1 MTTVRSPGTVAPPG
15 RRVAALLHRAP
26 RLRLAGL
33 LAPALLWLVLLYLVP
48 LGLLLATAFFDTDS
62 FTGRITYEF
71 TTENVVDVLTT
82 PAYLLTVVRTVGV
95 AVGVTL
101 LCVLLALPLA
111 TYTALVSRRPGLL
124 VALVLTPL
132 WASYL
137 VKVYA
142 WRMLLAPEGPLGAAS
157 PGYGWFAVV
166 VTLTYLWLPYMVLPL
181 HAGLTSMVAA
191 GAVVPGGRRGPRRP
205 AVDGVPHGRAA
216 RARARDRRRLGVHVL
231 AEPGRLHHR
240 PARRRHRADAG
251 QPRLPELLHGPA
263 VRRGRRRAAAAG
275 DGRLPA
281 DDPAHRR
288 PGPVVAPGELSMVLS
303 PTARWLLRA
312 AALGVLTFIYVP
324 LALVLLNSFS
334 ASATFAWPPPGLT
347 LRWWQ
352 VAASNEGVR
361 TAVLTSVQVALLATV
376 IAVVLGTLAS
386 IALVRYEFFGRD
398 AVSLLV
404 VLPIALPGIVTG
416 IALNTLFTGFL
427 GGLTFLTLVVGHAT
441 FCIVVVVNNASA
453 RLRRMS
459 GTVEEA
465 SMDLGATPW
474 TTWRLVTFP
483 ALRGALLA
491 GALLAFALSFDEIV
505 VTTFT
510 AGPGLQTL
518 PLWIFQ
524 NLFRPNQSPIVNVAA
539 AVLVLISVLPVYLAN
554 RLSGDTAGTTAK

>member
-1 MTTVRSPGTVAPPG
+1 
-15 RRVAALLHRAP
+15 
-26 RLRLAGL
+26 
-33 LAPALLWLVLLYLVP
+33 
-48 LGLLLATAFFDTDS
+48 
-62 FTGRITYEF
+62 
-71 TTENVVDVLTT
+71 
-82 PAYLLTVVRTVGV
+82 
-95 AVGVTL
+95 
-101 LCVLLALPLA
+101 
-111 TYTALVSRRPGLL
+111 
-124 VALVLTPL
+124 
-132 WASYL
+132 
-137 VKVYA
+137 
-142 WRMLLAPEGPLGAAS
+142 
-157 PGYGWFAVV
+157 
-166 VTLTYLWLPYMVLPL
+166 
-181 HAGLTSMVAA
+181 
-191 GAVVPGGRRGPRRP
+191 
-205 AVDGVPHGRAA
+205 
-216 RARARDRRRLGVHVL
+216 
-231 AEPGRLHHR
+231 
-240 PARRRHRADAG
+240 
-251 QPRLPELLHGPA
+251 
-263 VRRGRRRAAAAG
+263 
-275 DGRLPA
+275 
-281 DDPAHRR
+281 
-288 PGPVVAPGELSMVLS
+288 MVLS
-303 PTARWLLRA
+303 STAKWLLRA

-361 TAVLTSVQVALLATV
+361 TAVVTSVQIALLATV
-376 IAVVLGTLAS
+376 VAVVLGTLAAL
-386 IALVRYEFFGRD
+386 ALVRYDFFGRD

-427 GGLTFLTLVVGHAT
+427 GGLTFLTLVIGHAT

-474 TTWRLVTFP
+474 TTFRLVTFP

-524 NLFRPNQSPIVNVAA
+524 NLFRPNQSPVVNVAA
-539 AVLVLISVLPVYLAN
+539 AVLVLVSVLPVYLAN
-554 RLSGDTAGTTAK
+554 RLSGDTAGATTK

>member
-1 MTTVRSPGTVAPPG
+1 
-15 RRVAALLHRAP
+15 
-26 RLRLAGL
+26 
-33 LAPALLWLVLLYLVP
+33 
-48 LGLLLATAFFDTDS
+48 
-62 FTGRITYEF
+62 
-71 TTENVVDVLTT
+71 
-82 PAYLLTVVRTVGV
+82 
-95 AVGVTL
+95 
-101 LCVLLALPLA
+101 
-111 TYTALVSRRPGLL
+111 
-124 VALVLTPL
+124 
-132 WASYL
+132 
-137 VKVYA
+137 
-142 WRMLLAPEGPLGAAS
+142 
-157 PGYGWFAVV
+157 
-166 VTLTYLWLPYMVLPL
+166 
-181 HAGLTSMVAA
+181 
-191 GAVVPGGRRGPRRP
+191 
-205 AVDGVPHGRAA
+205 
-216 RARARDRRRLGVHVL
+216 
-231 AEPGRLHHR
+231 
-240 PARRRHRADAG
+240 
-251 QPRLPELLHGPA
+251 
-263 VRRGRRRAAAAG
+263 
-275 DGRLPA
+275 
-281 DDPAHRR
+281 
-288 PGPVVAPGELSMVLS
+288 MVLS

-312 AALGVLTFIYVP
+312 AAVGVLTFIYVP

-376 IAVVLGTLAS
+376 VAVVLGTLAS
-386 IALVRYEFFGRD
+386 MALVRYEFFGRD

-427 GGLTFLTLVVGHAT
+427 GGLTFLTLVIGHAT

-539 AVLVLISVLPVYLAN
+539 AVLVLVSVLPVYLAN
-554 RLSGDTAGTTAK
+554 RLSGDTAGTTTK

>member
-1 MTTVRSPGTVAPPG
+1 M
-15 RRVAALLHRAP
+15 
-26 RLRLAGL
+26 
-33 LAPALLWLVLLYLVP
+33 
-48 LGLLLATAFFDTDS
+48 
-62 FTGRITYEF
+62 
-71 TTENVVDVLTT
+71 N
-82 PAYLLTVVRTVGV
+82 
-95 AVGVTL
+95 
-101 LCVLLALPLA
+101 
-111 TYTALVSRRPGLL
+111 
-124 VALVLTPL
+124 
-132 WASYL
+132 
-137 VKVYA
+137 
-142 WRMLLAPEGPLGAAS
+142 
-157 PGYGWFAVV
+157 
-166 VTLTYLWLPYMVLPL
+166 
-181 HAGLTSMVAA
+181 
-191 GAVVPGGRRGPRRP
+191 
-205 AVDGVPHGRAA
+205 
-216 RARARDRRRLGVHVL
+216 
-231 AEPGRLHHR
+231 
-240 PARRRHRADAG
+240 
-251 QPRLPELLHGPA
+251 
-263 VRRGRRRAAAAG
+263 
-275 DGRLPA
+275 
-281 DDPAHRR
+281 
-288 PGPVVAPGELSMVLS
+288 MVLS

-312 AALGVLTFIYVP
+312 AAVGVLTFIYVP
-324 LALVLLNSFS
+324 LAVVLLNSFS

-352 VAASNEGVR
+352 VAALNEGVR

-376 IAVVLGTLAS
+376 VAVVLGTLAS
-386 IALVRYEFFGRD
+386 MALVRYEFFGRD

-427 GGLTFLTLVVGHAT
+427 GGLTFLTLVIGHAT

-465 SMDLGATPW
+465 SMDLGAAPW

-539 AVLVLISVLPVYLAN
+539 AVLVLVSVLPVYLAN
-554 RLSGDTAGTTAK
+554 RLSGDTAGTTTK

>member
-1 MTTVRSPGTVAPPG
+1 M
-15 RRVAALLHRAP
+15 
-26 RLRLAGL
+26 
-33 LAPALLWLVLLYLVP
+33 
-48 LGLLLATAFFDTDS
+48 
-62 FTGRITYEF
+62 
-71 TTENVVDVLTT
+71 N
-82 PAYLLTVVRTVGV
+82 
-95 AVGVTL
+95 
-101 LCVLLALPLA
+101 
-111 TYTALVSRRPGLL
+111 
-124 VALVLTPL
+124 
-132 WASYL
+132 
-137 VKVYA
+137 
-142 WRMLLAPEGPLGAAS
+142 
-157 PGYGWFAVV
+157 
-166 VTLTYLWLPYMVLPL
+166 
-181 HAGLTSMVAA
+181 
-191 GAVVPGGRRGPRRP
+191 
-205 AVDGVPHGRAA
+205 
-216 RARARDRRRLGVHVL
+216 
-231 AEPGRLHHR
+231 
-240 PARRRHRADAG
+240 
-251 QPRLPELLHGPA
+251 
-263 VRRGRRRAAAAG
+263 
-275 DGRLPA
+275 
-281 DDPAHRR
+281 
-288 PGPVVAPGELSMVLS
+288 MVLS

-312 AALGVLTFIYVP
+312 AAVGVLTFIYVP
-324 LALVLLNSFS
+324 LAVVLLNSFS

-352 VAASNEGVR
+352 VAASNGGVR

-376 IAVVLGTLAS
+376 VAVVLGTLAS
-386 IALVRYEFFGRD
+386 MALVRYEFFGRD

-427 GGLTFLTLVVGHAT
+427 GGLTFLTLVIGHAT

-539 AVLVLISVLPVYLAN
+539 AVLVLVSVLPVYLAN
-554 RLSGDTAGTTAK
+554 RLSGDTAGTTTK

>member
-1 MTTVRSPGTVAPPG
+1 
-15 RRVAALLHRAP
+15 
-26 RLRLAGL
+26 
-33 LAPALLWLVLLYLVP
+33 
-48 LGLLLATAFFDTDS
+48 
-62 FTGRITYEF
+62 
-71 TTENVVDVLTT
+71 
-82 PAYLLTVVRTVGV
+82 
-95 AVGVTL
+95 
-101 LCVLLALPLA
+101 
-111 TYTALVSRRPGLL
+111 
-124 VALVLTPL
+124 
-132 WASYL
+132 
-137 VKVYA
+137 
-142 WRMLLAPEGPLGAAS
+142 
-157 PGYGWFAVV
+157 
-166 VTLTYLWLPYMVLPL
+166 
-181 HAGLTSMVAA
+181 
-191 GAVVPGGRRGPRRP
+191 
-205 AVDGVPHGRAA
+205 
-216 RARARDRRRLGVHVL
+216 
-231 AEPGRLHHR
+231 
-240 PARRRHRADAG
+240 
-251 QPRLPELLHGPA
+251 
-263 VRRGRRRAAAAG
+263 
-275 DGRLPA
+275 
-281 DDPAHRR
+281 
-288 PGPVVAPGELSMVLS
+288 MVLS

-361 TAVLTSVQVALLATV
+361 TAVLTSVQLALLATV

-539 AVLVLISVLPVYLAN
+539 AVLVLVSVLPVYLAN

>member
-1 MTTVRSPGTVAPPG
+1 V
-15 RRVAALLHRAP
+15 
-26 RLRLAGL
+26 
-33 LAPALLWLVLLYLVP
+33 
-48 LGLLLATAFFDTDS
+48 
-62 FTGRITYEF
+62 
-71 TTENVVDVLTT
+71 
-82 PAYLLTVVRTVGV
+82 
-95 AVGVTL
+95 
-101 LCVLLALPLA
+101 
-111 TYTALVSRRPGLL
+111 
-124 VALVLTPL
+124 
-132 WASYL
+132 
-137 VKVYA
+137 
-142 WRMLLAPEGPLGAAS
+142 
-157 PGYGWFAVV
+157 
-166 VTLTYLWLPYMVLPL
+166 
-181 HAGLTSMVAA
+181 
-191 GAVVPGGRRGPRRP
+191 
-205 AVDGVPHGRAA
+205 
-216 RARARDRRRLGVHVL
+216 
-231 AEPGRLHHR
+231 
-240 PARRRHRADAG
+240 
-251 QPRLPELLHGPA
+251 
-263 VRRGRRRAAAAG
+263 
-275 DGRLPA
+275 
-281 DDPAHRR
+281 
-288 PGPVVAPGELSMVLS
+288 VLS

-312 AALGVLTFIYVP
+312 AAVGVLTFIYVP

-539 AVLVLISVLPVYLAN
+539 AVLVLVSVLPVYLAN
-554 RLSGDTAGTTAK
+554 RLSGDTAGTTTK

>member
-1 MTTVRSPGTVAPPG
+1 M
-15 RRVAALLHRAP
+15 
-26 RLRLAGL
+26 
-33 LAPALLWLVLLYLVP
+33 
-48 LGLLLATAFFDTDS
+48 
-62 FTGRITYEF
+62 I
-71 TTENVVDVLTT
+71 
-82 PAYLLTVVRTVGV
+82 
-95 AVGVTL
+95 
-101 LCVLLALPLA
+101 
-111 TYTALVSRRPGLL
+111 
-124 VALVLTPL
+124 
-132 WASYL
+132 
-137 VKVYA
+137 
-142 WRMLLAPEGPLGAAS
+142 
-157 PGYGWFAVV
+157 
-166 VTLTYLWLPYMVLPL
+166 
-181 HAGLTSMVAA
+181 
-191 GAVVPGGRRGPRRP
+191 
-205 AVDGVPHGRAA
+205 
-216 RARARDRRRLGVHVL
+216 
-231 AEPGRLHHR
+231 
-240 PARRRHRADAG
+240 
-251 QPRLPELLHGPA
+251 
-263 VRRGRRRAAAAG
+263 
-275 DGRLPA
+275 
-281 DDPAHRR
+281 
-288 PGPVVAPGELSMVLS
+288 LS

-554 RLSGDTAGTTAK
+554 RLSGDTAGTTTK

>member
-1 MTTVRSPGTVAPPG
+1 
-15 RRVAALLHRAP
+15 
-26 RLRLAGL
+26 
-33 LAPALLWLVLLYLVP
+33 
-48 LGLLLATAFFDTDS
+48 
-62 FTGRITYEF
+62 
-71 TTENVVDVLTT
+71 
-82 PAYLLTVVRTVGV
+82 
-95 AVGVTL
+95 
-101 LCVLLALPLA
+101 
-111 TYTALVSRRPGLL
+111 
-124 VALVLTPL
+124 
-132 WASYL
+132 
-137 VKVYA
+137 
-142 WRMLLAPEGPLGAAS
+142 
-157 PGYGWFAVV
+157 
-166 VTLTYLWLPYMVLPL
+166 
-181 HAGLTSMVAA
+181 
-191 GAVVPGGRRGPRRP
+191 
-205 AVDGVPHGRAA
+205 
-216 RARARDRRRLGVHVL
+216 
-231 AEPGRLHHR
+231 
-240 PARRRHRADAG
+240 
-251 QPRLPELLHGPA
+251 
-263 VRRGRRRAAAAG
+263 
-275 DGRLPA
+275 
-281 DDPAHRR
+281 
-288 PGPVVAPGELSMVLS
+288 MVLS

-312 AALGVLTFIYVP
+312 AAVGVLTFIYVP
-324 LALVLLNSFS
+324 LAVVLLNSFS

-352 VAASNEGVR
+352 VAASNAGVR

-376 IAVVLGTLAS
+376 VAVVLGTLAS
-386 IALVRYEFFGRD
+386 MALVRYEFFGRD
-398 AVSLLV
+398 AVALLV

-427 GGLTFLTLVVGHAT
+427 GGLTFLTLVIGHAT

-539 AVLVLISVLPVYLAN
+539 AVLVLVSVLPVYLAN
-554 RLSGDTAGTTAK
+554 RLSGDTAGTTTK

>member
-1 MTTVRSPGTVAPPG
+1 M
-15 RRVAALLHRAP
+15 
-26 RLRLAGL
+26 
-33 LAPALLWLVLLYLVP
+33 
-48 LGLLLATAFFDTDS
+48 
-62 FTGRITYEF
+62 
-71 TTENVVDVLTT
+71 
-82 PAYLLTVVRTVGV
+82 
-95 AVGVTL
+95 
-101 LCVLLALPLA
+101 
-111 TYTALVSRRPGLL
+111 
-124 VALVLTPL
+124 
-132 WASYL
+132 
-137 VKVYA
+137 
-142 WRMLLAPEGPLGAAS
+142 
-157 PGYGWFAVV
+157 
-166 VTLTYLWLPYMVLPL
+166 
-181 HAGLTSMVAA
+181 
-191 GAVVPGGRRGPRRP
+191 
-205 AVDGVPHGRAA
+205 
-216 RARARDRRRLGVHVL
+216 
-231 AEPGRLHHR
+231 
-240 PARRRHRADAG
+240 
-251 QPRLPELLHGPA
+251 
-263 VRRGRRRAAAAG
+263 
-275 DGRLPA
+275 
-281 DDPAHRR
+281 
-288 PGPVVAPGELSMVLS
+288 
-303 PTARWLLRA
+303 LRA
-312 AALGVLTFIYVP
+312 AALGVLAFIYVP

-361 TAVLTSVQVALLATV
+361 VAVLTSVQVALLATLV
-376 IAVVLGTLAS
+376 AVVLGTLA
-386 IALVRYEFFGRD
+386 ALALARYDFFGRE

-441 FCIVVVVNNASA
+441 FCIVLVVNNASA

-459 GTVEEA
+459 GTLEEA

-524 NLFRPNQSPIVNVAA
+524 NLFRPNQSPVVNVAA
-539 AVLVLISVLPVYLAN
+539 AVLVLVSVLPVYLAN

>member
-1 MTTVRSPGTVAPPG
+1 
-15 RRVAALLHRAP
+15 
-26 RLRLAGL
+26 
-33 LAPALLWLVLLYLVP
+33 
-48 LGLLLATAFFDTDS
+48 
-62 FTGRITYEF
+62 
-71 TTENVVDVLTT
+71 
-82 PAYLLTVVRTVGV
+82 
-95 AVGVTL
+95 
-101 LCVLLALPLA
+101 
-111 TYTALVSRRPGLL
+111 
-124 VALVLTPL
+124 
-132 WASYL
+132 
-137 VKVYA
+137 
-142 WRMLLAPEGPLGAAS
+142 
-157 PGYGWFAVV
+157 
-166 VTLTYLWLPYMVLPL
+166 
-181 HAGLTSMVAA
+181 
-191 GAVVPGGRRGPRRP
+191 
-205 AVDGVPHGRAA
+205 
-216 RARARDRRRLGVHVL
+216 
-231 AEPGRLHHR
+231 
-240 PARRRHRADAG
+240 
-251 QPRLPELLHGPA
+251 
-263 VRRGRRRAAAAG
+263 
-275 DGRLPA
+275 
-281 DDPAHRR
+281 
-288 PGPVVAPGELSMVLS
+288 MVLS
-303 PTARWLLRA
+303 PTARRLLRA
-312 AALGVLTFIYVP
+312 AAVGVLTFIYVP
-324 LALVLLNSFS
+324 LAVVLLNSFS
-334 ASATFAWPPPGLT
+334 SSATFAWPPPGLT

-361 TAVLTSVQVALLATV
+361 AAVLTSVQVALLATV

-386 IALVRYEFFGRD
+386 IALVRYAFFGRD

-554 RLSGDTAGTTAK
+554 RLSGDTAGTTTK

>member
-1 MTTVRSPGTVAPPG
+1 M
-15 RRVAALLHRAP
+15 
-26 RLRLAGL
+26 
-33 LAPALLWLVLLYLVP
+33 
-48 LGLLLATAFFDTDS
+48 
-62 FTGRITYEF
+62 I
-71 TTENVVDVLTT
+71 
-82 PAYLLTVVRTVGV
+82 
-95 AVGVTL
+95 
-101 LCVLLALPLA
+101 
-111 TYTALVSRRPGLL
+111 
-124 VALVLTPL
+124 
-132 WASYL
+132 
-137 VKVYA
+137 
-142 WRMLLAPEGPLGAAS
+142 
-157 PGYGWFAVV
+157 
-166 VTLTYLWLPYMVLPL
+166 
-181 HAGLTSMVAA
+181 
-191 GAVVPGGRRGPRRP
+191 
-205 AVDGVPHGRAA
+205 
-216 RARARDRRRLGVHVL
+216 
-231 AEPGRLHHR
+231 
-240 PARRRHRADAG
+240 
-251 QPRLPELLHGPA
+251 
-263 VRRGRRRAAAAG
+263 
-275 DGRLPA
+275 
-281 DDPAHRR
+281 
-288 PGPVVAPGELSMVLS
+288 LS
-303 PTARWLLRA
+303 PTARRLLRA

-427 GGLTFLTLVVGHAT
+427 GGLTFLTLVIGHAT

-539 AVLVLISVLPVYLAN
+539 AVLVLVSVLPVYLAN
-554 RLSGDTAGTTAK
+554 RLSGDTAGTTTK